1 MLNIHQS
8 EDDRLIKDCLR
19 NDPKAQERLF
29 TKYSS
34 RLYGLCRRY
43 IREESEAEDVMITAF
58 AKIFQK
64 IDQYK
69 AEGSFEGWMRRIAV
83 NEALTY
89 IRRNKSIH
97 LEVDIEVADEES
109 SLEHMGHEL
118 EAKDLLAMI
127 DQLPAGYRTVF
138 NLYAIEGYAH
148 KEIAVQLGISENTS
162 KSQLSRARGLLQ
174 KYLKHRELSTKKKFS

>member
-8 EDDRLIKDCLR
+8 EDYRLIKECLR
-19 NDPKAQERLF
+19 KDPKAQERLF
-29 TKYSS
+29 NKYASK
-34 RLYGLCRRY
+34 LYGLCRRY
-43 IREESEAEDVMITAF
+43 ISEDSEAEDVMITAF

-83 NEALTY
+83 NESLTY
-89 IRRNKSIH
+89 IRKNKSIY

-109 SLEHMGHEL
+109 NLEHLGHEL
-118 EAKDLLAMI
+118 EANDLLAMI

-148 KEIAVQLGISENTS
+148 KEIADQLGISENTS
-162 KSQLSRARGLLQ
+162 KSQLSRARSLLQ
-174 KYLKHRELSTKKKFS
+174 KNLKHRELSIRKKLS